1 MRLSD
6 IMTHP
11 VETIDRNEFAEH
23 AWNRMR
29 NQRIHHLIVTDP
41 EGNIVG
47 VLSDRDLAGPNGALL
62 RGDWIVADAM
72 TAQPMCA
79 EPSMSVRRAA
89 NLLRGRSI
97 GCLPIVDKGK
107 LVGIVTVSDL
117 LEVVGR
123 GSVRPLRRAQ

>member
-1 MRLSD
+1 MRLSN
-6 IMTHP
+6 IMTKP
-11 VETIDRNEFAEH
+11 VETIDKNEFAEH

-29 NQRIHHLIVTDP
+29 AQRIHHLVVTDP
-41 EGNIVG
+41 EDGVVG

-72 TAQPMCA
+72 TSDPLCVG
-79 EPSMSVRRAA
+79 PTLTVRRAA

-97 GCLPIVDKGK
+97 GCLPVIERGQ

-117 LEVVGR
+117 LEVLGR
-123 GSVRPLRRAQ
+123 GKGAAAAQ